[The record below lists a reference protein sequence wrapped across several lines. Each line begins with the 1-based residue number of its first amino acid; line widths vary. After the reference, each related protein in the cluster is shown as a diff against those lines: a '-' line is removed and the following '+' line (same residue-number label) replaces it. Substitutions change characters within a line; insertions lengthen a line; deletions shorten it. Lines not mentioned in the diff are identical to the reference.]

1 MKASTKLFVYGTGN
15 MAWSL
20 IHAFQSKNRPIQGVF
35 GHTQSKA
42 EQLAKEFG
50 LKTIHHL
57 ETETEPGDVLILA
70 LKDDALPLVNESLR
84 LPGRIVLHTAGS
96 VDLNVIDAISESSG
110 VFYPLQRVMKGVP
123 TDFSKVPFCLESKS
137 ENVMDLMKELAG
149 ELSGNVLQMS
159 GESRKQAHLA
169 AIFVSNFPNFML
181 VLAADLLKENN
192 LPSNLLD
199 ELALNTFQNPAPSG
213 AFQKQTGPARRADLK
228 IINTHLKMLADH
240 PALESIYRT
249 LSFEI
254 MKRYNE
260 NL

>member
-1 MKASTKLFVYGTGN
+1 MRLFVYGTGN

-20 IHAFQSKNRPIQGVF
+20 IHAFQSKNIPVQGVF
-35 GHTQSKA
+35 GHTPAKA

-50 LKTIHHL
+50 LKHIQHL
-57 ETETEPGDVLILA
+57 ETETESGDVLVLA
-70 LKDDALPLVNESLR
+70 LKDDALPLLNESLR
-84 LPGRIVLHTAGS
+84 LPGRVILHTAGS
-96 VDLNVIDAISESSG
+96 VDLDVIDAISEFSG

-137 ENVMDLMKELAG
+137 ENVMSLMTQLAG
-149 ELSGNVLQMS
+149 QLSENVLQMT
-159 GESRKQAHLA
+159 GEKRKQAHLA
-169 AIFVSNFPNFML
+169 AVFVSNFPNFML
-181 VLAADLLKENN
+181 VLAADLLNENN
-192 LPSNLLD
+192 LPANLLD

-260 NL
+260 NI